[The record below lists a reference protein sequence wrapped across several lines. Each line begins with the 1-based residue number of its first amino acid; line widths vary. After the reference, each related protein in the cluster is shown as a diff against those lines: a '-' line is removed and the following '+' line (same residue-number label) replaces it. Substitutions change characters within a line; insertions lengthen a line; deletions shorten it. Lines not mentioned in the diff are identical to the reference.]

1 MFQRGHGSTTAA
13 PPSPPPPQPPPPP
26 SPVWVDRKPDALPD
40 LEALKKQCGVKE
52 RQCKTLAGQTSGKAV
67 EETVEEKV
75 VNAVEKTAVKGSG
88 QTGFKDKPLAGEG
101 QRQYIKRQWQRHYSV
116 KNGGKQTQGQRQ
128 AIGQMCVF
136 AVPDRDE
143 PSSRVPEPEVA
154 LVVRRLDPPP
164 TVACSGGGQAAGK
177 GGALERILAGAV
189 TGVDGRAQNKQTR
202 GPQGK
207 CEAKAMNGQGN
218 AVVSSSPRSPA
229 ECMSATISRSTA
241 AARCVSTT
249 TRGDQGHFRRFAAH
263 LTTIRGDSR
272 PFCVGRKSTF
282 AAWTV
287 MQ

>member
-1 MFQRGHGSTTAA
+1 MPVVMVMVMVVTVITMFQRGHGSTTAA

-207 CEAKAMNGQGN
+207 CEAKA
-218 AVVSSSPRSPA
+218 A
-229 ECMSATISRSTA
+229 ENK
-241 AARCVSTT
+241 
-249 TRGDQGHFRRFAAH
+249 Q
-263 LTTIRGDSR
+263 
-272 PFCVGRKSTF
+272 
-282 AAWTV
+282 
-287 MQ
+287 